1 MRKHYTVIA
10 ILATALLIF
19 LGYLGIRQEKRF
31 LLELL
36 RSDAEILSQSII
48 LASRTIFEAD
58 SLTESMI
65 EDRLSSV
72 LLFLSEQ
79 DEEEFSNEDI
89 AELALMH
96 NLGYLGLFPENGKPA
111 TVNPGEI
118 PRGLILELMLSASQD
133 SLSFLGID
141 PAFPQC
147 GNAKGGSIKNGGVI
161 WIAFLPPEEVKEL
174 RESIGFGQFIRK
186 LGQFPSV
193 RYITIQD
200 TSAILVGTG
209 FVRRLS
215 RIETDPF
222 LKRVVRHHNAKGRIA
237 SFKGEKIFE
246 FVQPFPQ
253 IGTFGGIIRI
263 GLSLNEYNSLIKDFY
278 IAWFIL
284 ILVLILVS
292 LLTIRL
298 LYARE
303 KIRQLETNLTRTEYL
318 RSLSQLTAE
327 VAHEIRNPLN
337 SISIW
342 VQRVSDERGENEF
355 TLKIQKEVERLNG
368 IVSQFIA
375 LAKTTSVKME
385 EQSLEPLLQDIIG
398 ILSPVASEK
407 NVKLHLGGEPE
418 KTAHFDYEKLKIA
431 LLNILKNG
439 VEASFPDSTVSID
452 VEKKGK
458 DTIIQITNEGN
469 PIPHKKGEQLFEP
482 YFSTKEKGG
491 GLGLFTARRII
502 EEHCGRIEATSKG
515 NLTTFRIILPG
526 VPPTSSSR

>member
-1 MRKHYTVIA
+1 MKKQYTFLAV
-10 ILATALLIF
+10 LATALLIF
-19 LGYLGIRQEKRF
+19 LGYLGIRQERRI
-31 LLELL
+31 LLEIL

-48 LASRTIFEAD
+48 LASRTIFKAD
-58 SLTESMI
+58 SLTELMI
-65 EDRLSSV
+65 EDKISSV

-79 DEEEFSNEDI
+79 DEKNLSKEDI
-89 AELALMH
+89 AEIALMH
-96 NLGYLGLFPENGKPA
+96 NLGYLGFFQENGSHSM
-111 TVNPGEI
+111 VNPGEI
-118 PRGLILELMLSASQD
+118 PRELIIKLLNSSSQD
-133 SLSFLGID
+133 SLSFLGVD
-141 PAFPQC
+141 PAFPQS
-147 GNAKGGSIKNGGVI
+147 GNAKGGSIKNGNLT
-161 WIAFLPPEEVKEL
+161 WIAFLKPEEVRKL
-174 RESIGFGQFIRK
+174 RESMGFGQFIRK

-193 RYITIQD
+193 RYIAIQD

-209 FVRRLS
+209 FVTRLS

-222 LKRVVRHHNAKGRIA
+222 LKRVIRHHNAKGRIT

-263 GLSLNEYNSLIKDFY
+263 GLSLNEYNSLIHNFY

-284 ILVLILVS
+284 ILILISAS

-303 KIRQLETNLTRTEYL
+303 RIRQLETNLTRTEYL

-327 VAHEIRNPLN
+327 LAHEIRNPLN

-342 VQRVSDERGENEF
+342 VQRVSGERGEDEF
-355 TLKIQKEVERLNG
+355 TMKIQKEIKRLND
-368 IVSQFIA
+368 IVTQFIA
-375 LAKTTSVKME
+375 LAKTASVKKE
-385 EQSLEPLLQDIIG
+385 EQNLKPLLQEIIE

-407 NVKLHLGGEPE
+407 NVKLHLRGEPE
-418 KTAHFDYEKLKIA
+418 KTAYFDYEKLKIA

-439 VEASFPDSTVSID
+439 IEASFPDRAVSI
-452 VEKKGK
+452 ETERRGE
-458 DTIIQITNEGN
+458 DTVIQITNEGN
-469 PIPHKKGEQLFEP
+469 PIPHKKGERLFEP

-491 GLGLFTARRII
+491 GLGLFTAKRII
-502 EEHCGRIEATSKG
+502 EEHGGRVELISKG

-526 VPPTSSSR
+526 SPTTSSSR